1 MESVRDSKKH
11 IQEYQPSRVS
21 PIYTYITKKYLS
33 EENVVSLYD
42 TPADLNTL
50 TFNIKESD
58 PSMVLK
64 SVRLCLPVAI
74 AASSGNNDISI
85 LIADQNPACNMA
97 LAASAYEAFSDI
109 QLIVNGGMFS
119 SQPNRYQGM
128 LERVYR
134 ARDVLSF
141 QSGGSL
147 KPIVSR
153 NLKKSTAVNSLFQ
166 VQTDD
171 EKQQYVQ
178 IHDTYSSVSRNAF
191 DLTQS
196 NPGFVTRAAKFQQ
209 DLNGGNYVCKTLL
222 EMYVDVGIFQNKE
235 RILPNG
241 RRLYNDA

>member
-1 MESVRDSKKH
+1 MDSIRDSKKH
-11 IQEYQPSRVS
+11 IQEYQPERVK

-33 EENVVSLYD
+33 EENIATLESD
-42 TPADLNTL
+42 NSNLNTL
-50 TFNIKESD
+50 TFNVKESD

-64 SVRLCLPVAI
+64 SVRLCLPIGIGAN
-74 AASSGNNDISI
+74 SGDTSVSTR
-85 LIADQNPACNMA
+85 IADQMPACNLA

-109 QLIVNGGMFS
+109 QLIANGSCFS

-134 ARDVLSF
+134 ARDVLSY

-153 NLKKSTAVNSLFQ
+153 NLKTSTATNSKFQ

-196 NPGFVTRAAKFQQ
+196 NPGFVTRAAKF
-209 DLNGGNYVCKTLL
+209 
-222 EMYVDVGIFQNKE
+222 
-235 RILPNG
+235 
-241 RRLYNDA
+241 